1 MFDNVC
7 AGYYISR
14 QHWRQELTPL
24 RTAQQ
29 YEIEL
34 YMTGQGASLIDAQR
48 YPHAKGNLL
57 FVRPGQRR
65 QSHRAFEC
73 YYVHFSCPDGAFA
86 DKYLSPL
93 PQVTRTAEPG
103 RLGELF
109 SDMIRAQAGGQA
121 GWELFVQAKLLELA
135 GELYYIG
142 KTCRAGTD
150 TAAPYSFDVYRAVE
164 FMKENYARRLT
175 LSDLAG
181 AANLSPSYFH
191 AVFKRTLGTTPRQYL
206 LSLRLSHAK
215 SLLRNSGKSI
225 AQIAELCGFETQSY
239 LSYVFQKELHVTPK
253 YYRDHEIPAI
263 L

>member
-1 MFDNVC
+1 MFDRVY

-29 YEIEL
+29 YELEL
-34 YMTGQGASLIDAQR
+34 YMTDWGESLIDGLSC
-48 YPHAKGNLL
+48 PHTKGNLL
-57 FVRPGQRR
+57 FVRPGQQR
-65 QSHRAFEC
+65 QSRRAFEC
-73 YYVHFSCPDGAFA
+73 YYVHFSCPGGAFV
-86 DKYLSPL
+86 DKYLSVL
-93 PQVTRTAEPG
+93 PQIVHMAAPRHF
-103 RLGELF
+103 GELF
-109 SDMIRAQAGGQA
+109 SDMIGAQAAGQP
-121 GWELFVQAKLLELA
+121 GWELFVQAKLLELI
-135 GELYYIG
+135 GELYYISRSCG
-142 KTCRAGTD
+142 AGT
-150 TAAPYSFDVYRAVE
+150 AMPYSFDVYRAVE

-175 LSDLAG
+175 LQDLAA

-191 AVFKRTLGTTPRQYL
+191 AVFKRTLGTTPHRYL

-239 LSYVFQKELHVTPK
+239 LSYMFQKELHVTPK
-253 YYRDHEIPAI
+253 YYREHEIPAI

>member
-1 MFDNVC
+1 MFDRVC

-29 YEIEL
+29 YEMEL
-34 YMTGQGASLIDAQR
+34 YTTDWGESLIDGQG

-57 FVRPGQRR
+57 FVRPGQQR
-65 QSHRAFEC
+65 QSRRAFEC
-73 YYVHFSCPDGAFA
+73 YYVHFSCPDEAFA
-86 DKYLSPL
+86 DKYLSVL
-93 PQVTRTAEPG
+93 PQIAHTADPG
-103 RLGELF
+103 WFSALF
-109 SDMIRAQAGGQA
+109 SSMIHAQADGQE

-135 GELYYIG
+135 GGLYSIR
-142 KTCRAGTD
+142 KTCGAGTG
-150 TAAPYSFDVYRAVE
+150 TAMPYSFDVYRAVE

-175 LSDLAG
+175 LSDLAA

-191 AVFKRTLGTTPRQYL
+191 AVFKRTLGATPHQYL

-253 YYRDHEIPAI
+253 HYREHEIPAI